1 MSIKYYIYGQ
11 IVNRTYSLTQHRFMI
26 NKVSNSISVFSQI
39 RDGCVIAISG
49 FNLATTPEY
58 LILELYK
65 RYVKFGHPKNIF
77 IVSDALPATPRRG
90 LDSIAER
97 IYKDPNQVFLKGIL
111 MPFLGFSPWLQK
123 LVTEDRIEFYGWPIG
138 ITAYWFREVASG
150 RPGLITK
157 IGIET
162 FLDPRK
168 EGGALNP
175 IGIKK
180 MSCKISVINIDD
192 QEYLLYQAPKPDYA
206 FIRAT
211 TADENGNLSMED
223 EGIRGTV
230 LGIAQA
236 TKARPNQ
243 GSVYAQVRWL
253 TKSFTI
259 NPRDVD
265 IPGPLV
271 DHVIISPQKYHWQS
285 GSIKYDP
292 RISYRT
298 VPPITQKL
306 VDDVTPKPIAQYEKV
321 IARRVIME
329 LISLFKDKG
338 SPVLVNLGIGIPALV
353 SLVAAEENLSDFIVT
368 VLESG
373 PWGGIALSGN
383 NFGQAISPF
392 ALSTIPDMFSNF
404 EGGIIDIASLGFLQ
418 VDKQGNV
425 NPSILPDRI
434 FGPGGFPVIAGGA
447 PKAFFAGTFTAGPK
461 KIDIVNNNM
470 ISIVRDGSPKF
481 VDRVYKIIFS
491 GPQAVKYQ
499 KEIVYVTERAVF
511 RLTERGLI
519 LEEISP
525 GIDIDKD
532 ILSKMEFVPII
543 ASPLKQMDERL
554 FGVGKLGLRDEI
566 F

>member
-1 MSIKYYIYGQ
+1 M
-11 IVNRTYSLTQHRFMI
+11 M
-26 NKVSNSISVFSQI
+26 NKVTEPFSVFSQI
-39 RDGCVIAISG
+39 RDDCVVAISG

-58 LILELYK
+58 LILELY
-65 RYVKFGHPKNIF
+65 RHYTEFGHPKNIF
-77 IVSDALPATPRRG
+77 IVSDALPAVPKRA
-90 LDSIAER
+90 LDSIAEI
-97 IYKDPNQVFLKGIL
+97 IYKDANQRFLRGML

-123 LVTEDRIEFYGWPIG
+123 LVTDDRIEFYGWPIG

-157 IGIET
+157 IGIDT
-162 FLDPRK
+162 FLDPRN

-175 IGIKK
+175 SASKK
-180 MSCKISVINIDD
+180 MSCKISVIGIED
-192 QEYLLYQAPKPDYA
+192 QEYLLYRAPKPDYA
-206 FIRAT
+206 LIRAT

-243 GSVYAQVRWL
+243 GTVFAQTRWL
-253 TKSFTI
+253 TKSSTI

-265 IPGPLV
+265 VPGPLV

-285 GSIKYDP
+285 GTIEYDS

-306 VDDVTPKPIAQYEKV
+306 IDDVIGKPIPQYEKV
-321 IARRVIME
+321 IARRILAE
-329 LISLFKDKG
+329 LIKLYKDKG
-338 SPVLVNLGIGIPALV
+338 TPVLANLGIGIPALV
-353 SLVAAEENLSDFIVT
+353 SSVAVEENLTDYIIT
-368 VLESG
+368 VIESG
-373 PWGGIALSGN
+373 PWGGIALPGT

-418 VDKQGNV
+418 VDRQGNV
-425 NPSILPDRI
+425 NPSILSDRI

-447 PKAFFAGTFTAGPK
+447 PKTYFAGSFTAGQK
-461 KIDIVNNNM
+461 KIDILNNKL
-470 ISIVRDGSPKF
+470 SIVQDGSAKF
-481 VDRVYKIIFS
+481 IDSVYKIIFS
-491 GPQAVKYQ
+491 GSQAVKYQ
-499 KEIVYVTERAVF
+499 KEILYVTERAVF
-511 RLTERGLI
+511 RLTERGI
-519 LEEISP
+519 ALEEISP

-532 ILSKMEFVPII
+532 ILSKMEFSPII
-543 ASPLKQMDERL
+543 SSPVKQMDERL
-554 FGVGKLGLRDEI
+554 FKEGRLGLRDEI
-566 F
+566 V

>member
-1 MSIKYYIYGQ
+1 M
-11 IVNRTYSLTQHRFMI
+11 VNKM
-26 NKVSNSISVFSQI
+26 SNSISVFSQI
-39 RDGCVIAISG
+39 RDDCVIAISG

-65 RYVKFGHPKNIF
+65 RYIKFGHPKNIF

-97 IYKDPNQVFLKGIL
+97 IYKDPNQKFLRGML

-123 LVTEDRIEFYGWPIG
+123 LVTGDRIEFYGWPIG

-157 IGIET
+157 IGIDT
-162 FLDPRK
+162 FLDPRQ

-175 IGIKK
+175 KGVKK
-180 MSCKISVINIDD
+180 MSCKISVIDIDD

-206 FIRAT
+206 LIRAT

-243 GSVYAQVRWL
+243 GTVYAQVRRL

-265 IPGPLV
+265 VPGPLV
-271 DHVIISPQKYHWQS
+271 DNVIISPQKYHWQS

-306 VDDVTPKPIAQYEKV
+306 VDDLTPKPVAQYEKV
-321 IARRVIME
+321 IARRIIIE
-329 LISLFKDKG
+329 LVNLFKQKG

-353 SLVAAEENLSDFIVT
+353 SLVAAEENLSDYIVT
-368 VLESG
+368 VIESG

-418 VDKQGNV
+418 VDKLGNV

-447 PKAFFAGTFTAGPK
+447 PKTFFAGAFTAGPK
-461 KIDIVNNNM
+461 KIDIVNNNKL
-470 ISIVRDGSPKF
+470 SIVQDGSPKF

-511 RLTERGLI
+511 RLTERGLV

-532 ILSKMEFVPII
+532 ILLKMEFVPII

-554 FGVGKLGLRDEI
+554 FGVGKLGLREEI

>member
-1 MSIKYYIYGQ
+1 M
-11 IVNRTYSLTQHRFMI
+11 V

-39 RDGCVIAISG
+39 KDDCVIAISG

-65 RYVKFGHPKNIF
+65 RYIKFGHPKNIF

-97 IYKDPNQVFLKGIL
+97 IYKDPNQKFLRGML

-123 LVTEDRIEFYGWPIG
+123 LVTGNRIEFYGWPIG

-157 IGIET
+157 IGVDT

-175 IGIKK
+175 KGIKK

-206 FIRAT
+206 LIRAT

-243 GSVYAQVRWL
+243 GTVYAQVRWL

-265 IPGPLV
+265 VPGPLV
-271 DHVIISPQKYHWQS
+271 DHVVISPQKYHWQS

-306 VDDVTPKPIAQYEKV
+306 VDDLTPKPVAQYEKV
-321 IARRVIME
+321 IARRIIME
-329 LISLFKDKG
+329 FVNLFKQKG
-338 SPVLVNLGIGIPALV
+338 SPVLVNLGIGIPTLV
-353 SLVAAEENLSDFIVT
+353 SLVAAEENLSDYIIT
-368 VLESG
+368 VIESG

-383 NFGQAISPF
+383 DFGQAISPF

-418 VDKQGNV
+418 VDKLGNV

-447 PKAFFAGTFTAGPK
+447 PKTFFAGAFTAGPK
-461 KIDIVNNNM
+461 KIDIVNNNKL
-470 ISIVRDGSPKF
+470 SIVQDGSPKF

-511 RLTERGLI
+511 RLTERGLV

-532 ILSKMEFVPII
+532 ILVKMEFVPII

-554 FGVGKLGLRDEI
+554 FGVGKLGLREEI